1 MQVPFKNYK
10 NILMAT
16 RAKDWRFSFIPQI
29 FGNLYLWLLLF
40 NIEFS
45 LQALLLLLLSLITS
59 FGFAA
64 LGYFINEYFDQ
75 ADDAKAGKIN
85 KLKFIPRL
93 HQIKLLVIIA
103 LATFIPWIILPFD
116 KISGILVTAQIAL
129 FFLYASPPIRFKNN
143 SYISGIIDA
152 LYAYIIP
159 LLLSYY
165 TYYLYSGSISIN
177 FPFLACY
184 GVLLFIAGYR
194 NIIIHYI
201 NDIFKDKKAGLITL
215 PRAIGVQKTNTLL
228 IYLLLIETILILL
241 QIVIVA
247 SEILLLW
254 LLLIPILFL
263 IYKAFKQAQ
272 KLPNHII
279 VNKPIRHA
287 PDLYYQVYAP
297 ALILGALVLYN
308 FVWIVLVPIHIA
320 LFIPLFRL
328 HPIIS
333 WFQRINFKRYYICVK
348 QIISWGVN
356 YTIFFMFILI
366 GVNLK
371 KRQLSALGYI
381 KYKLNLK

>member
-1 MQVPFKNYK
+1 MQVSFKNYK

-40 NIEFS
+40 NIEFG

-75 ADDAKAGKIN
+75 EDDAKAGKIN

-103 LATFIPWIILPFD
+103 LATFTPWIILPFD

-129 FFLYASPPIRFKNN
+129 FFLYASPPFRFKNN
-143 SYISGIIDA
+143 SYLSGIIDA

-297 ALILGALVLYN
+297 ALVLGALVLYN
-308 FVWIVLVPIHIA
+308 FVWVVLVPIHIA

-356 YTIFFMFILI
+356 YAIFFMFILI

>member
-1 MQVPFKNYK
+1 M
-10 NILMAT
+10 
-16 RAKDWRFSFIPQI
+16 
-29 FGNLYLWLLLF
+29 
-40 NIEFS
+40 
-45 LQALLLLLLSLITS
+45 
-59 FGFAA
+59 
-64 LGYFINEYFDQ
+64 
-75 ADDAKAGKIN
+75 
-85 KLKFIPRL
+85 
-93 HQIKLLVIIA
+93 
-103 LATFIPWIILPFD
+103 
-116 KISGILVTAQIAL
+116 

-297 ALILGALVLYN
+297 ALILGALVL
-308 FVWIVLVPIHIA
+308 
-320 LFIPLFRL
+320 
-328 HPIIS
+328 
-333 WFQRINFKRYYICVK
+333 
-348 QIISWGVN
+348 
-356 YTIFFMFILI
+356 
-366 GVNLK
+366 
-371 KRQLSALGYI
+371 
-381 KYKLNLK
+381 